1 MGNPDGAVVTNNNTI
16 SFIATGAPFHPM
28 KGPMVSHTFRGMA
41 NHGPMHWR
49 GDRTGASTGDSLELS
64 AFKDFNVAFPGLV
77 GRDTEISDADMQKF
91 AEFSLALTYPPN
103 PIRALNNELSSTEL
117 AGKNIFTDDPNTGAD
132 PINMI
137 PATLTCN
144 LCHKHDPVNGN
155 FGTAGL
161 STVEGPHVSQEMKV
175 PHLRNMYQKVGKF
188 GNSGTFSTDA
198 TAYGDQIKGFGFM
211 HDGGMDTL
219 DKFLQGVVF
228 KFDASDPSLN
238 DIKRGRVVEFM
249 MVMDSEMAPIVG
261 QQITLTASN
270 AAMVNARINLLRTQA
285 MVVSPRAECDLIVK
299 GVIGGINRGYLMQSD
314 GTYQSDLV
322 SETLT
327 DVALRNLAAGGQT
340 LTFTCVPPG
349 SGNWMGIDHDED
361 GTYDRDEI
369 DAGTDPLAV

>member
-1 MGNPDGAVVTNNNTI
+1 
-16 SFIATGAPFHPM
+16 
-28 KGPMVSHTFRGMA
+28 
-41 NHGPMHWR
+41 
-49 GDRTGASTGDSLELS
+49 
-64 AFKDFNVAFPGLV
+64 
-77 GRDTEISDADMQKF
+77 
-91 AEFSLALTYPPN
+91 
-103 PIRALNNELSSTEL
+103 
-117 AGKNIFTDDPNTGAD
+117 
-132 PINMI
+132 
-137 PATLTCN
+137 
-144 LCHKHDPVNGN
+144 
-155 FGTAGL
+155 
-161 STVEGPHVSQEMKV
+161 
-175 PHLRNMYQKVGKF
+175 
-188 GNSGTFSTDA
+188 
-198 TAYGDQIKGFGFM
+198 M

-228 KFDASDPSLN
+228 EFDASDPGLN

-261 QQITLTASN
+261 QQITLTATSP
-270 AAMVNARINLLRTQA
+270 ASIDARIDLLRTQA

-314 GTYQSDLV
+314 GSYQSDKA

-327 DVALRNLAAGGQT
+327 DLALRDLVNTSAQT